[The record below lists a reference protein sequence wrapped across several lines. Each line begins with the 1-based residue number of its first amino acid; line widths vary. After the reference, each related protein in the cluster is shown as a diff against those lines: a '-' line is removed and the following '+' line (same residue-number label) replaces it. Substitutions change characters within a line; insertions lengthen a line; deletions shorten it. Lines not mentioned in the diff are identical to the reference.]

1 MHVIA
6 YTSDCQCINNGV
18 NSALLDITCKSR
30 KNNKRMGIT
39 GALYLNKNTFL
50 HIIEG
55 ARDTLESLMITL
67 RADTRHKNIVR
78 IIDEEVLDRSTDILS
93 MDSFRVRS
101 LSLSDGEYIDLKDLT
116 KAGVLQL
123 CQKFI

>member
-30 KNNKRMGIT
+30 KNNKRTGIT
-39 GALYLNKNTFL
+39 GVLYLNKNTFL

-78 IIDEEVLDRSTDILS
+78 IIDEEVFDRPAGIQR
-93 MDSFRVRS
+93 MDSFSVHS
-101 LSLSDGEYIDLKDLT
+101 LSLSDGEYIDLKNLT
-116 KAGVLQL
+116 KAGVLKL
-123 CQKFI
+123 YQKCI

>member
-1 MHVIA
+1 LQLLLE
-6 YTSDCQCINNGV
+6 TKNNGV